1 MSTIRRSASPTAHTE
16 VGPGLQAGLDASAP
30 IDTGLETWEDPM
42 HTHERTPLL
51 EQDNEESLP
60 EHDQRA
66 NPPNDDPVGQGGFWQ
81 TWRRPS
87 VSLHQQWTMIVPT
100 TSDT

>member
-1 MSTIRRSASPTAHTE
+1 MSTIRRGASPTAHTE

-30 IDTGLETWEDPM
+30 IDTGLEN
-42 HTHERTPLL
+42 ERTPLL

-60 EHDQRA
+60 EHDHRA
-66 NPPNDDPVGQGGFWQ
+66 DPSNDDPVGQGGFWQ

-87 VSLHQQWTMIVPT
+87 VSLHQQWTMVVPA